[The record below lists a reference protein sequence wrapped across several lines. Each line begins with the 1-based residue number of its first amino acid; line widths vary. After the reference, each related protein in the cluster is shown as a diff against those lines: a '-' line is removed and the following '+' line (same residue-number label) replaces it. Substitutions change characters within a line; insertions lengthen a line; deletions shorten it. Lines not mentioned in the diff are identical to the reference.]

1 MEKTLVVL
9 AAGMGSRFGGI
20 KQIAK
25 IGDNGEMLLDFTLQD
40 AINSG
45 FTAVIYVI
53 RKEIEE
59 DFQSLIGSKYQKKL
73 KTQYIYQEIDP
84 TRAKPRGTGQA
95 LSLAVPLLAGPC
107 LVINAD
113 DYYGA
118 NSMQQASK
126 WLETCK
132 SDTFGMVAYTLEK
145 TLSENGTVNRGI
157 STIEDTY
164 LQTIDETFWISRTVD
179 GLQDRDGKEVL
190 PESLVSMNFW
200 MFHNRTLA
208 HIQSEF
214 EKWKLSAKEW
224 EEYYIGLYCNRL
236 IKKFSLEC
244 EVLVAQ
250 DNRYG
255 ITYKE
260 DVEIVR
266 KSLMG

>member
-145 TLSENGTVNRGI
+145 TN
-157 STIEDTY
+157 
-164 LQTIDETFWISRTVD
+164 Q
-179 GLQDRDGKEVL
+179 Q
-190 PESLVSMNFW
+190 
-200 MFHNRTLA
+200 
-208 HIQSEF
+208 
-214 EKWKLSAKEW
+214 
-224 EEYYIGLYCNRL
+224 
-236 IKKFSLEC
+236 IKTPS
-244 EVLVAQ
+244 
-250 DNRYG
+250 
-255 ITYKE
+255 
-260 DVEIVR
+260 
-266 KSLMG
+266 